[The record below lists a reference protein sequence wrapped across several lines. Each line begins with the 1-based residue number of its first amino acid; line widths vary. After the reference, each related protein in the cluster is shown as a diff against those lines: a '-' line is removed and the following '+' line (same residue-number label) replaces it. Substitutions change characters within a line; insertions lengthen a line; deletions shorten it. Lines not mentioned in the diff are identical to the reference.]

1 MSHQL
6 PQALAALGQFD
17 QFVLYK
23 IIPKGNGK
31 SDKRPL
37 DPNTLLPGG
46 ITDPK
51 IWMPM
56 QTAMDMVMALGKP
69 YGLGFALTPQ
79 DPFFFVDIDS
89 CLQGN
94 GQWSPMAQDLLNLFQ
109 GAGVE
114 VSQSGK
120 GLHIIGKAHAPA
132 GHRCRNEREFS
143 GLELYTQERLIALT
157 GLNTLGDANR
167 ECTLQLDQ
175 FLLTYMPPVTD
186 AALPGSMDWTDTPD
200 LQWAGPTDDKDLIE
214 RAMKSS
220 SAGSQFGDRATFAD
234 LWTGNAEKL
243 SMAYPSSTP
252 GQDFDHSMADAALA
266 QHLAF
271 WTGKNCERMLSLMF
285 QSGLVREKWERP
297 DYLRER
303 TIPKAVSQQTTVYT
317 GRKNKELTV
326 PDGAPAEGGQGG
338 IVAGTQFMTAR
349 EQLDYFKGCVYV
361 RDQDRVFVPDGGLL
375 KSSQFRVFYGGYT
388 FALDNSNIKTTKS
401 AWEAF
406 TESQAVRHP
415 IASCLGFR
423 PDNAPGQIHEEEGR
437 MILNAYVPITTRQ
450 MEGDAAPFY
459 DWFAR
464 ALPVQEDRDIIWA
477 YMASLV
483 QNPGVK
489 FQWWPFIQGAEGNG
503 KTLLFRVLSHCVGH
517 RYTHLPNANDIAN
530 VFNGWVMFKLFIGV
544 EEIYVSN
551 KREMMDSIKTIIT
564 NDRMGMQFKGA
575 DQFTGDNRANG
586 IACSNHQEAVAITFD
601 TRRWAAF
608 FCAQQTAQDLIRD
621 GMTGRFFPDL
631 YGWLNKDGYAI
642 LNHHLRSYSIPKHL
656 DPAVECVVAPRT
668 SSTMN
673 AVVASR
679 GAVEQEIIEA
689 IEQDRPGFKGG
700 WVSSIALTNLLEAKR
715 IAQFVAPSKRRQLM
729 QKLGYDWHPALLPNE
744 GRVSGNVVAESG
756 KPKLFIRH
764 GHEYLS
770 LTNSSDILA
779 AYSTEQGYNQ
789 VVI

>member
-6 PQALAALGQFD
+6 PRALAALGQYD
-17 QFVLYK
+17 QFVIYK

-31 SDKRPL
+31 SDKRPI
-37 DPNTLLPGG
+37 DPNTLTPGG

-51 IWMPM
+51 IWMPLP
-56 QTAMDMVMALGKP
+56 TALDMVMALGQP
-69 YGLGFALTPQ
+69 YGLGFALTKE

-94 GQWSPMAQDLLNLFQ
+94 GQWSPLAQDILTLFH

-120 GLHIIGKAHAPA
+120 GLHIIGKAHAPED
-132 GHRCRNEREFS
+132 HRCRNEREFT
-143 GLELYTQERLIALT
+143 GLELYSHGRLIALT
-157 GLNTLGDANR
+157 GLNTLGDANQ

-175 FLLTYMPPVTD
+175 FILKYMPPVTD
-186 AALPGSMDWTDTPD
+186 AAIPGSSTWTDTPD
-200 LQWAGPTDDKDLIE
+200 ATWSGPTDDVELID
-214 RAMKSS
+214 RALKST
-220 SAGSQFGDRATFAD
+220 SAGAQFGGRASFKD
-234 LWTGNAEKL
+234 LWTADVDKL
-243 SMAYPSSTP
+243 SMAYPSKTE
-252 GQDFDHSMADAALA
+252 GQDFDHSAADAALA

-271 WTGKNCERMLSLMF
+271 WTGKDCERMLRLMF
-285 QSGLVREKWERP
+285 QSGLVREKWERQ

-303 TIPKAVSQQTTVYT
+303 TIPTAISQQTSVYS
-317 GRKNKELTV
+317 GRKSKEVTV
-326 PDGAPAEGGQGG
+326 PGGAPAEEGQGG
-338 IVAGTQFMTAR
+338 IAAGAQFMTAR
-349 EQLDYFKGCVYV
+349 EQLEYFKGCVYV
-361 RDQDRVFVPDGGLL
+361 RDQDRIFVPDGGLL
-375 KSSQFRVFYGGYT
+375 KSSQFRAFYGGYT

-415 IASCLGFR
+415 MATCLGFR
-423 PDNAPGQIHEEEGR
+423 PDTPPGRIHEEEGR
-437 MILNAYVPITTRQ
+437 MILNTYVPISTRRV
-450 MEGDAAPFY
+450 EGDAAPFY
-459 DWFAR
+459 DWFRR
-464 ALPVQEDRDIIWA
+464 ALPLQEDRDIIWA

-575 DQFTGDNRANG
+575 DQFTGDNMANG

-601 TRRWAAF
+601 TRRWAPF
-608 FCAQQTAQDLIRD
+608 FCAQQTAQDLARD
-621 GMTGRFFPDL
+621 GMTGGYFPNL
-631 YGWLNKDGYAI
+631 YRWLKTDGYAI

-656 DPAVECVVAPRT
+656 DPAVERVVAPRT
-668 SSTMN
+668 SSTIS

-689 IEQDRPGFKGG
+689 IEQERPGFRGG
-700 WVSSIALTNLLEAKR
+700 WVSSIALTNLLESKR
-715 IAQFVAPSKRRQLM
+715 MAQFVAPSKRRQLM
-729 QKLGYDWHPALLPNE
+729 QKLGYDWHPALLQND
-744 GRVSGNVVAESG
+744 GRVYANVIAESG
-756 KPKLFIRH
+756 KPKLFISH
-764 GHEYLS
+764 GHRHAALP
-770 LTNSSDILA
+770 NPSDVV
-779 AYSTEQGYNQ
+779 STFALDQQYNQ